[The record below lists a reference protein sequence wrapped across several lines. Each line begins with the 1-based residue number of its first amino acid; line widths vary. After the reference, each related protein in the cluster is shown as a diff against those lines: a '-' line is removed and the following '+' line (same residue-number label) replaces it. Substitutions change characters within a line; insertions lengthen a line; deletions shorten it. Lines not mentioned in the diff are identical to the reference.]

1 MEVIANKDTT
11 IASEMEVIAN
21 KDTTIPSEMEVI
33 TNKDTTI
40 ASEMEV
46 IANKDTTIPSE
57 MEVIANKDTTIA
69 MDMKCEAFI
78 EKRDLLQQQVSPNS
92 KANGFTQRKDKSVL
106 EDLNEV
112 TLQAPDGGYAWVI
125 LACSFYSMFCI
136 EGLNGSFGL
145 LLPILM
151 EEFKSTAAVT
161 SMLNS
166 TLIGI
171 FLIISFF
178 TSCLIERYGTRVVTF
193 CGAWIYTLGLLLSF
207 FAPSISF
214 LFLTYGLLCGLGV
227 GMVFLPSIM
236 IVNQYFDRKR
246 SLANGILAS
255 GAGLGLLV
263 MSPVIE
269 KSIDAFGWRGSLLI
283 YACFTVQLCVCA
295 SLMRPIRKMK
305 KRKEIKPM
313 STFSNTVANGTEN
326 DDTRYA
332 SLPFLNRSDNLLFGS
347 SGTLSLP
354 VLFGSNHSI
363 TKGSFNIGALVEVR
377 ESENGEKIQYSKTC
391 ALPAFC
397 SSRPF
402 IFLTIG
408 CLLTQMGQAIPL
420 VFIGDYGNHVGV
432 TSADISLVLSTFG
445 VANTIGR
452 LFAGLIA
459 NTRCLGHLNICNIGL
474 ILSAGACFLFF
485 LCKTVGALMGFAIAY
500 GFFLGFF
507 PPMQPLM
514 IMDYLGLEQ
523 LTAGYGF
530 VTMLKG
536 PAAFIGS
543 PMAGALLEM
552 TGNYETVNGL
562 AGILFTLAACSQ
574 MFALCWDPHSKE
586 QESDI
591 ELEKQ

>member
-1 MEVIANKDTT
+1 MILSKDE
-11 IASEMEVIAN
+11 AV
-21 KDTTIPSEMEVI
+21 
-33 TNKDTTI
+33 
-40 ASEMEV
+40 
-46 IANKDTTIPSE
+46 
-57 MEVIANKDTTIA
+57 
-69 MDMKCEAFI
+69 DMKCEAYM
-78 EKRDLLQQQVSPNS
+78 EKRDLLLQQKAPNS
-92 KANGFTQRKDKSVL
+92 GANGFIQRKDHSFKD
-106 EDLNEV
+106 DLEV
-112 TLQAPDGGYAWVI
+112 TPQAQDGGYAWMI

-145 LLPILM
+145 FLPILM

-178 TSCLIERYGTRVVTF
+178 TSFLIERYGIRVVMF
-193 CGAWIYTLGLLLSF
+193 CGACIYTLGLLLTF
-207 FAPSISF
+207 FAPNILI

-227 GMVFLPSIM
+227 GMVFLPSIV
-236 IVNQYFDRKR
+236 IVNEYFDRKR
-246 SLANGILAS
+246 SLANGILTS
-255 GAGLGLLV
+255 GSGLGLLV

-269 KSIDAFGWRGSLLI
+269 KSIEAFGWRGSFLI
-283 YACFTVQLCVCA
+283 YACFTLQLCVCA
-295 SLMRPIRKMK
+295 SLMRPLRKIIN
-305 KRKEIKPM
+305 RKENEPTTPFPK
-313 STFSNTVANGTEN
+313 SVANGIEK
-326 DDTRYA
+326 DDNRYA
-332 SLPFLNRSDNLLFGS
+332 SMPFLNRSDNLMFGS

-354 VLFGSNHSI
+354 ILFGSNRSI
-363 TKGSFNIGALVEVR
+363 NTGPYIESLVEVT
-377 ESENGEKIQYSKTC
+377 EPEEKVQQCSGTC
-391 ALPAFC
+391 TLPAFC
-397 SSRPF
+397 SSRSFVF
-402 IFLTIG
+402 ITIG

-452 LFAGLIA
+452 LSAGLIA

-474 ILSAGACFLFF
+474 MISAGACFLFF
-485 LCKTVGALMGFAIAY
+485 LCTTLGALIGFAIAY

-523 LTAGYGF
+523 MTAGFGF

-562 AGILFTLAACSQ
+562 AGILFTLAVFSQ
-574 MFALCWDPHSKE
+574 MLALCWDPHEKK

-591 ELEKQ
+591 ELEK